1 MGMSDNLRVRVKIF
15 GAPAMALEMRELT
28 LDLPRNATVEDLLNS
43 VPVSDKNY
51 VYIVREGIR
60 LATTSKLNDRD
71 EILIV
76 PPIAGG

>member
-1 MGMSDNLRVRVKIF
+1 MKVF
-15 GAPAMALEMRELT
+15 GAPAMALESRELT
-28 LDLPRNATVEDLLNS
+28 LALARNATVEDLLNS
-43 VPVSDKNY
+43 IPLDDKNY

-60 LATTSKLNDRD
+60 LTTTSKLNDGD

>member
-1 MGMSDNLRVRVKIF
+1 MGKTLRVRVKVF
-15 GAPAMALEMRELT
+15 GAPAMALESRELT
-28 LDLPRNATVEDLLNS
+28 LALARNATVEDLLNS
-43 VPVSDKNY
+43 IPLDDKNY

-60 LATTSKLNDRD
+60 LTTTSKLNDGD